1 MASTMASEPDVLAA
15 DTFAAV
21 RARFRQC
28 LSGVS
33 GLAVA
38 FSGGVDSAVLLHLA
52 VSELGGEN
60 VLALHARSPL
70 FPEGRHR
77 QICDRMLADFSRLCR
92 VRVVPFAPLDI
103 AGFTENSPDRCYLCK
118 KTLYEQFLRLA
129 RTEGV
134 PTLADGVNADDEVN
148 ERPGWRAI
156 QELAVMT
163 PLRQM
168 GMGKAAIR
176 AYARRHG
183 LANHD
188 LPSQSCLATRLAP
201 NFMID
206 EARLRLVA
214 RLEARIGELLPDFRL
229 RLSEDG
235 WGCEVRGAA
244 AENPA
249 LIDEAAI
256 RRCFQEHGLQL
267 TRLTM
272 AERGKNWFAEGKKQ

>member
-1 MASTMASEPDVLAA
+1 MASEPDALGA
-15 DTFAAV
+15 DTFVAV
-21 RARFRQC
+21 RALFRQC

-33 GLAVA
+33 RLAVA
-38 FSGGVDSAVLLHLA
+38 FSGGVDSAALLHLA
-52 VSELGGEN
+52 IDEVGGEN
-60 VLALHARSPL
+60 VLALHARSLL

-77 QICDRMLADFSRLCR
+77 RLCDRMLADFSRLCR
-92 VRVVPFAPLDI
+92 VRVVPFAPLEI
-103 AGFTENSPDRCYLCK
+103 AGFAENPPERCYLCK
-118 KTLYEQFLRLA
+118 KRLYEQFLRMA
-129 RTEGV
+129 RDEGATV
-134 PTLADGVNADDEVN
+134 LADGVNADDEVN

-163 PLRQM
+163 PLREA
-168 GMGKAAIR
+168 GMGKAVIR

-188 LPSQSCLATRLAP
+188 LPSQSCLATRFAP

-214 RLEARIGELLPDFRL
+214 RLESRIGEFLPDFRL

-235 WGCEVRGAA
+235 WGIEIRGAEA
-244 AENPA
+244 GNPA

-256 RRCFQEHGLQL
+256 RRCFQEHGLELAPL
-267 TRLTM
+267 TIPHS
-272 AERGKNWFAEGKKQ
+272 GKNSFIEEKI